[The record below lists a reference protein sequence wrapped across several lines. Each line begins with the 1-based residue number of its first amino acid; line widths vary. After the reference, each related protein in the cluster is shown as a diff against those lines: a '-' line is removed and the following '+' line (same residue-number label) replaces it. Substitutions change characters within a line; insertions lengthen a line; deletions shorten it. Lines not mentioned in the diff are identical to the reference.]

1 MMAIPVAGAEGPPG
15 GSHEKRDGP
24 KFVWVKGGID
34 SVVDKCRQGQTERRV
49 TLEKANKE
57 GSSWSGGQSGA

>member
-34 SVVDKCRQGQTERRV
+34 SVVDKCSQGQSREEGDPRKGQER
-49 TLEKANKE
+49 
-57 GSSWSGGQSGA
+57 G

>member
-34 SVVDKCRQGQTERRV
+34 SVVDKCRQGQSREEGDPRKGQER
-49 TLEKANKE
+49 
-57 GSSWSGGQSGA
+57 G